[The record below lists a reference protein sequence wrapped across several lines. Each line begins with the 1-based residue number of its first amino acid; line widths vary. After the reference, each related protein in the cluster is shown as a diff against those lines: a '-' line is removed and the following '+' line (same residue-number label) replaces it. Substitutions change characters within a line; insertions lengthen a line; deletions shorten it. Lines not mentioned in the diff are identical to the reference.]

1 MSQTARAA
9 VVDKIGDPFTLGD
22 VTLDTPR
29 ADEVLVR
36 IVAAGVCGTDLGVQ
50 AGHIPFPLPGVLG
63 HEGAGI
69 VEEVGNAVTTVK
81 PGDKVLLSFTSCGT
95 CRNCRTAHPAYC
107 QEFLPRNLIGGSR
120 ADGTTTISRGGEDV
134 SGHFFAQSSFSTY
147 ALADERGVTK
157 VSDTADLGLLAPLG
171 CGIQTGAGAVLN
183 ILKPESGSTIAI
195 FGVGAVGMAAVMAA
209 KLTGAERIFAIDIVP
224 SRLDL
229 ARELGATDVI
239 NSKDVDAAAE
249 LDRISGGLGI
259 DYAIDATG
267 NVHVLA
273 TAIECLAPL
282 GTVAAIGAPAAGTT
296 VAVDVNYLLNGRK
309 FIGVTEGDA
318 VPQVFLPSLVS
329 LIEQG
334 RFPLEKLVKHYR
346 FDQIN
351 EAAEGIKNGS
361 VLKPVLLF
369 D

>member
-1 MSQTARAA
+1 MVNTARAA
-9 VVDKIGDPFTLGD
+9 IVDGIGEPFTIGE
-22 VTLDTPR
+22 VTLDAPR

-69 VEEVGNAVTTVK
+69 VEEVGSAVTSVK
-81 PGDKVLLSFTSCGT
+81 PGDKVLLSFTSCGE

-107 QEFLPRNLIGGSR
+107 QEFLPRNLVGGRR
-120 ADGTTTISRGGEDV
+120 ADGSTTVRRGDEEIN
-134 SGHFFAQSSFSTY
+134 GHFFAQSSFSTY

-157 VSDTADLGLLAPLG
+157 VSDSADLGLLAPLG

-183 ILKPESGSTIAI
+183 ILTPEPGSTLAV

-209 KLTGAERIFAIDIVP
+209 ALTGAERIVAVDIVP
-224 SRLDL
+224 SRLEL

-239 NSKDVDAAAE
+239 NSKEADPAAE

-267 NVHVLA
+267 NVRVLE
-273 TAIECLAPL
+273 TAINCLAPL
-282 GTVAAIGAPAAGTT
+282 GTVAAIGAPAAGAT
-296 VAVDVNYLLNGRK
+296 VPVDVNYLLNGRR
-309 FIGVTEGDA
+309 FIGVTEGDS
-318 VPQVFLPSLVS
+318 VPQVFLPALVK

-334 RFPLEKLVKHYR
+334 RFPLDKLVEYYR
-346 FDQIN
+346 FEDIN
-351 EAAEGIKNGS
+351 DAAQGIRDGS